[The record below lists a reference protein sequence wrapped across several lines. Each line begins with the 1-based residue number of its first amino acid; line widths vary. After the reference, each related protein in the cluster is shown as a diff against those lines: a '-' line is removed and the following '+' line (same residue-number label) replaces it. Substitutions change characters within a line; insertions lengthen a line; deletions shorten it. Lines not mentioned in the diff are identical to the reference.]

1 MFAALPLILCSVFSL
16 AYSYNLLSEF
26 SLFGPFTKFD
36 NDGIRTYPGWK
47 LGGHAALQENFLR
60 LTNDRQSKRASVW
73 CGTRLGLDDWSTT
86 FRFRISGQGKRLFG
100 DGLALW
106 YTNKETHQDGDLHG
120 FTNTFTGFG
129 IIFDT

>member
-1 MFAALPLILCSVFSL
+1 LFSS
-16 AYSYNLLSEF
+16 AFSYNLLPEF
-26 SLFGPFTKFD
+26 SIFGPFTKYD
-36 NDGIRTYPGWK
+36 SEGIRMYPGWR

-73 CGTRLGLDDWSTT
+73 CGTKLTLDEWSTT
-86 FRFRISGQGKRLFG
+86 FRFRVSGQGRRLFG
-100 DGLALW
+100 DGLSFW
-106 YTNKETHQDGDLHG
+106 FTNKETHQDGDLHG